1 MKNLNLVELT
11 QEELEQTNGG
21 ICFLALICCLATLIV
36 IAINE
41 T

>member
-21 ICFLALICCLATLIV
+21 ICFFSLICCLVTLLV